1 MHRWRNSD
9 RKSVLNSELLEPD
22 SSQDRLSWMQ
32 LVSTKQD
39 PVSGNIIE
47 LGQSNPHQ
55 FAFEGHGLLGRILVV
70 DAFPLT
76 PNQKDPVSP
85 AGLDQARCLQA
96 PQLRMAMLIESSAAA
111 SLLNQFD
118 HPIILQ
124 TPTED
129 TGIITEKAE
138 ELPPNSVE
146 PADEL
151 PPNTVEPETPVD
163 PVPEPDSK

>member
-1 MHRWRNSD
+1 
-9 RKSVLNSELLEPD
+9 
-22 SSQDRLSWMQ
+22 
-32 LVSTKQD
+32 
-39 PVSGNIIE
+39 
-47 LGQSNPHQ
+47 
-55 FAFEGHGLLGRILVV
+55 
-70 DAFPLT
+70 
-76 PNQKDPVSP
+76 
-85 AGLDQARCLQA
+85 
-96 PQLRMAMLIESSAAA
+96 MAMLMESSAAA

-124 TPTED
+124 TPSED
-129 TGIITEKAE
+129 TGITTEKAE